1 MPGTPKGRG
10 EGVCPPKSGP
20 RMELTELPDRATPE
34 RGDGP
39 GARGAAGGKTA
50 GRRREGEGEPAGTT
64 PCNSE
69 GTPEGLTCEGALK

>member
-1 MPGTPKGRG
+1 MPGTLKGRG

-20 RMELTELPDRATPE
+20 RMELTEPAERPSPE

-50 GRRREGEGEPAGTT
+50 GRRREGEGEPAGTNSD
-64 PCNSE
+64 NSE
-69 GTPEGLTCEGALK
+69 GTPEGLTCEGA